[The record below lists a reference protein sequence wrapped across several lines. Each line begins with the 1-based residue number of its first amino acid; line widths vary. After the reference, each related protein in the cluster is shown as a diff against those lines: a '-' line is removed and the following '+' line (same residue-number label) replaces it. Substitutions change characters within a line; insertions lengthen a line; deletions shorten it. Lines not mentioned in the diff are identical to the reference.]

1 MPFGAINEAEIVLA
15 METFNIVYIIK
26 LPNDKHKRIELRFNA
41 ETFDLLDDIS
51 EEFPHWVNID
61 FCQCPNCP
69 LPKEKYPH
77 CPVAAHLFKLLELF
91 ESLMSYD
98 EVHLDIVTPR
108 RIYCRKTSA
117 QKAISSLMGLV
128 MAASG
133 CPHTRFFR
141 PMAVR
146 FHLPFADGEETTY
159 RASSMYLL
167 AQYFHW
173 KRGHEIDLELKGLKD
188 IYMNIQVINKALVER
203 LRAISD
209 KDIAVN
215 ALVILDA
222 FAKIVPLDIDESLE
236 DIKYLFKSYLE

>member
-1 MPFGAINEAEIVLA
+1 MK
-15 METFNIVYIIK
+15 TFNISYIFSLPDDQIK
-26 LPNDKHKRIELRFNA
+26 VVELKFDTQ
-41 ETFDLLDDIS
+41 TFDLLDDIS
-51 EEFPHWVNID
+51 EELPHWVNID
-61 FCQCPNCP
+61 FCQCPNCL
-69 LPKEKYPH
+69 LPKEKYPY
-77 CPVAAHLFKLLELF
+77 CPVAAHLFKLFELF

-98 EVHLDIVTPR
+98 EVHLDIVTTR

-117 QKAISSLMGLV
+117 QKAMSSLMGSII
-128 MAASG
+128 AASG

-146 FHLPFADGEETTY
+146 FHLPFADAEETTY
-159 RASSMYLL
+159 RAASMYLL

-188 IYMNIQVINKALVER
+188 IYLNIQVINKALVDR

-209 KDIAVN
+209 KDVAVN

-222 FAKIVPLDIDESLE
+222 FAKMVPLDIDESLE
-236 DIKYLFKSYLE
+236 DIKYLFKPYLE